1 MRQGIY
7 EGLIDDLIYLR
18 KGEGFASA
26 KLRNATNLLAVLGGK
41 NQNFKDLAVRF
52 ISAINSLPDEKSAQ
66 VLLSAYG
73 LTSEYLSAEHTSLAK
88 RRRAFGQTIGL
99 KPDALAKRENAAISE
114 LAIQL
119 ITARYTMS
127 PLPFSSAVVPHNAA
141 IHEYVEILTLVKNT
155 LWTEAREYYR
165 LISLVDD
172 VDYLEISSDIP
183 AKITS
188 NCECEVKTEPSSGGL
203 RHRFFYP
210 KPLMRGQLAELRFT
224 MTPDQKLADPNSL
237 RLNETTRA
245 FHEPT
250 LEAKFELI
258 FIGEKPQVIWQ
269 YDHLAMYERPGVPA
283 KEQLLDLGDTS
294 VVQANFTDLYGGL
307 FSGVAWKWVL

>member
-141 IHEYVEILTLVKNT
+141 IHEYVEILTLVKDT

-165 LISLVDD
+165 LISLV
-172 VDYLEISSDIP
+172 
-183 AKITS
+183 
-188 NCECEVKTEPSSGGL
+188 
-203 RHRFFYP
+203 
-210 KPLMRGQLAELRFT
+210 
-224 MTPDQKLADPNSL
+224 
-237 RLNETTRA
+237 
-245 FHEPT
+245 
-250 LEAKFELI
+250 
-258 FIGEKPQVIWQ
+258 
-269 YDHLAMYERPGVPA
+269 
-283 KEQLLDLGDTS
+283 
-294 VVQANFTDLYGGL
+294 
-307 FSGVAWKWVL
+307 

>member
-1 MRQGIY
+1 
-7 EGLIDDLIYLR
+7 
-18 KGEGFASA
+18 
-26 KLRNATNLLAVLGGK
+26 
-41 NQNFKDLAVRF
+41 
-52 ISAINSLPDEKSAQ
+52 
-66 VLLSAYG
+66 
-73 LTSEYLSAEHTSLAK
+73 
-88 RRRAFGQTIGL
+88 
-99 KPDALAKRENAAISE
+99 
-114 LAIQL
+114 
-119 ITARYTMS
+119 
-127 PLPFSSAVVPHNAA
+127 
-141 IHEYVEILTLVKNT
+141 
-155 LWTEAREYYR
+155 
-165 LISLVDD
+165 
-172 VDYLEISSDIP
+172 
-183 AKITS
+183 
-188 NCECEVKTEPSSGGL
+188 
-203 RHRFFYP
+203 
-210 KPLMRGQLAELRFT
+210 MRGQLAELRFT